1 MDKEKMVENIRKS
14 LREFAE
20 GQNDYSLIMLIPS
33 EPYSLKNTKWS
44 LIISAPW
51 LDKKSHKETLRKL
64 YSLLRK
70 TIPSIELNRLSRI
83 SLIKSNDAF
92 VRSVTSEFNVP
103 DGLKDINN
111 SVINGIQ
118 IDKAYILRAQNFEHS
133 ELIGESWPL

>member
-14 LREFAE
+14 LKEFAE
-20 GQNDYSLIMLIPS
+20 GKNDYSLIMLIPS
-33 EPYSLKNTKWS
+33 DPYSLNTKWS

-51 LDKKSHKETLRKL
+51 LDKKGHKETLSKL
-64 YSLLRK
+64 YSLFRK

-83 SLIKSNDAF
+83 SLIRSDDAF
-92 VRSVTSEFNVP
+92 VRAITSEFNVP

-133 ELIGESWPL
+133 E